1 MRGLVLYNRQVTRNG
16 IIICL
21 ELINIRQN
29 VQNVRNVQNFQES
42 IKVEE
47 RAGSSS
53 DVANLKEKPTTT
65 RALWT
70 PPEEKLLIQTWS
82 ENFNQL
88 QTIEKDEAWAR
99 ILSAVSKVWVKI

>member
-1 MRGLVLYNRQVTRNG
+1 MFG
-16 IIICL
+16 
-21 ELINIRQN
+21 INIRQN

-42 IKVEE
+42 MKLEE

-53 DVANLKEKPTTT
+53 DVANIKEKPTTT

-99 ILSAVSKVWVKI
+99 ILSAVSKVGVKT